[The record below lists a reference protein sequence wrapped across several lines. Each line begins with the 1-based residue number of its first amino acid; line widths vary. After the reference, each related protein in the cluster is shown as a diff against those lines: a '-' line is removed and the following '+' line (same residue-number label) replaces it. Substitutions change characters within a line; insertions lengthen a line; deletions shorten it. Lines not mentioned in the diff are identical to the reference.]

1 MSTAT
6 RTRRERRH
14 DHQRAPVRRRLDT
27 TLDVRQPETV
37 DAEPVAIDP
46 HDESWRPFPYYG
58 ERPDDRPTLTG
69 LIKSRLTAIFSW
81 GT

>member
-6 RTRRERRH
+6 RARHNRRH
-14 DHQRAPVRRRLDT
+14 DHHRGPTRGRPT
-27 TLDVRQPETV
+27 PTLDVPKPVTV
-37 DAEPVAIDP
+37 EAESSAIDA

-69 LIKSRLTAIFSW
+69 LIKSRVAVIF
-81 GT
+81 GKGK